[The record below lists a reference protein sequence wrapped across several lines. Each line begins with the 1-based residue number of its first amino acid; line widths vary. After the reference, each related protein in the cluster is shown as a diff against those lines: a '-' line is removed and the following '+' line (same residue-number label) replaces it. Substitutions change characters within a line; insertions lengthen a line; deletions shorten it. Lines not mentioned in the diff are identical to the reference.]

1 MAITI
6 AITNTENQNNNRRI
20 YYLEEMNKK
29 AFLAAAM
36 ALMSVAATA
45 QEIKVYDTG
54 RKWSQSFDAL
64 IKGNSVKRIGARGLQ
79 TVTPDSTLCLS
90 VTTAVGMA
98 DAVAEFIT
106 AEGYHAETAGDQFV
120 MANIPAHFIPT
131 LAAEEGVL
139 YINQSRQA
147 RPLMNHVRT
156 ETGVAK
162 VQAGTGLDT
171 PYDGTGVIIGVIDQG
186 FEFKHIAFTGRSKRW
201 GSSQSSGGLRTSAPT
216 SDPNDQVGHATHV
229 ANIAMGNKIDGSD
242 YYGIAT
248 GAELLPMM
256 SNFDNAVVPVQ
267 FAAIQKYA
275 AQEGKP
281 FVVNMSFGTNLGPHD
296 GTSAF
301 DQTIEKLLGKG
312 AIAVGAMGNSGGDRI
327 HASYTFTA
335 DDEKAYFYLK
345 PDANNKDGIALTQ
358 AWGTD
363 TDGKEDLSLKP
374 VIIYNNKVYYPT
386 DEQLSANYNY
396 EKGINPY
403 NNRQFCTLGIQI
415 NDLAKKVIGK
425 TSVSGAIL
433 CWEITGKTGKTV
445 HVWSDTDSYLCT
457 FERVQRSIIND
468 DDTRTTITSIQGD
481 DNYIVGEA
489 GASVP
494 SSIAVASYNAA
505 TNFIATNGSSYSFA
519 QSIGETGDL
528 SKFSSKGP
536 SLSAIDPNKPT
547 VAAPG
552 GCIASAFSKKSKE
565 FASLAST
572 RVQEVTS
579 DGNTFYYGVMNGTS
593 MACPVVTGIVALWLQ
608 ANPDLT
614 PADVK
619 TIIKKTARHDSYTG
633 RNTEWNNSWGYGK
646 IDAYNGLKEAIL
658 MRTAINETYNTA
670 APITMQ
676 KDDDSWKVLFN
687 NDESYADLRI
697 VSMNG
702 QVVESRHIT
711 APRHGDEQVISL
723 QGMAPGVYL
732 FQVST
737 TASNLTRKMVVK

>member
-1 MAITI
+1 
-6 AITNTENQNNNRRI
+6 
-20 YYLEEMNKK
+20 MNKK

-64 IKGNSVKRIGARGLQ
+64 IKGNSVKRISARGLQ

-98 DAVAEFIT
+98 DAIAEFIT
-106 AEGYHAETAGDQFV
+106 AEGYHAETAGDQFI

-201 GSSQSSGGLRTSAPT
+201 GSSQSGGGLSTSVPKFL
-216 SDPNDQVGHATHV
+216 DPNDQVGHATHV
-229 ANIAMGNKIDGSD
+229 ANIAMGNKIEGSD

-256 SNFDNAVVPVQ
+256 SNFESAVVPVQ
-267 FAAIQKYA
+267 FAAIQRYA
-275 AQEGKP
+275 ANEGKP
-281 FVVNMSFGTNLGPHD
+281 FVVNMSFGSNLGPHD

-301 DQTIEKLLGKG
+301 DQTIDKLLGKG
-312 AIAVGAMGNSGGDRI
+312 AIAVGAMGNSGGNRI

-345 PDANNKDGIALTQ
+345 PDVNNQDGIALTQ
-358 AWGTD
+358 VWGTD
-363 TDGKEDLSLKP
+363 TDGKESLSIKP

-386 DEQLSANYNY
+386 DQQLGSNYNY
-396 EKGINPY
+396 EKGIDAY

-415 NDLAKKVIGK
+415 NELAKQVTGNK
-425 TSVSGAIL
+425 TLVSGNAIL
-433 CWEITGKTGKTV
+433 CWEITGKAGKTV
-445 HVWSDTDSYLCT
+445 HAWSDTDSYLCT
-457 FERVQRSIIND
+457 FERISKSITND
-468 DDTRTTITSIQGD
+468 DGTRTPITSIQGN

-494 SSIAVASYNAA
+494 NSIAVASYNAA
-505 TNFIATNGSSYSFA
+505 TNFTSIDGGMYSYAS
-519 QSIGETGDL
+519 SIGETGGL

-536 SLSAIDPNKPT
+536 SLSTIDPNKPT

-552 GCIASAFSKKSKE
+552 GCITSAFSKRSKE
-565 FASLAST
+565 FTNMASS
-572 RVQEVTS
+572 RVQKIES
-579 DGNTFYYGVMNGTS
+579 NGNSFYYGVMNGTS

-619 TIIKKTARHDSYTG
+619 AIIKKTARHDSYTG

-658 MRTAINETYNTA
+658 MRTAINETYNTTT
-670 APITMQ
+670 PITMQ

-711 APRHGDEQVISL
+711 TPRHGDEQVISL

-737 TASNLTRKMVVK
+737 TANNLTRKMVVK

>member
-1 MAITI
+1 
-6 AITNTENQNNNRRI
+6 
-20 YYLEEMNKK
+20 MNKK

-45 QEIKVYDTG
+45 QEIKVYNTG

-64 IKGNSVKRIGARGLQ
+64 IKGNSVKRISARGLQ

-98 DAVAEFIT
+98 DAIAEFIT
-106 AEGYHAETAGDQFV
+106 AEGYHAETAGDQFI

-201 GSSQSSGGLRTSAPT
+201 GSSQSGGGLSTSVPKFL
-216 SDPNDQVGHATHV
+216 DPNDQVGHATHV
-229 ANIAMGNKIDGSD
+229 ANIAMGNKIEGSD

-256 SNFDNAVVPVQ
+256 SNFESAVVPVQ
-267 FAAIQKYA
+267 FAAIQRYA
-275 AQEGKP
+275 ANEGKP
-281 FVVNMSFGTNLGPHD
+281 FVVNMSFGSNLGPHD

-301 DQTIEKLLGKG
+301 DQTIDKLLGKG
-312 AIAVGAMGNSGGDRI
+312 AIAVGAMGNSGGNRI

-345 PDANNKDGIALTQ
+345 PDVNNQDGIALTQ
-358 AWGTD
+358 VWGTD
-363 TDGKEDLSLKP
+363 TDGKESLSIKP

-386 DEQLSANYNY
+386 DQQLGSNYNY
-396 EKGINPY
+396 EKGIDAY

-415 NDLAKKVIGK
+415 NELAKQVTGNK
-425 TSVSGAIL
+425 TLVSGNAIL
-433 CWEITGKTGKTV
+433 CWEITGKAGKTV
-445 HVWSDTDSYLCT
+445 HAWSDTDSYLCT
-457 FERVQRSIIND
+457 FERISKSITND
-468 DDTRTTITSIQGD
+468 DGTRTPITSIQGN

-494 SSIAVASYNAA
+494 NSIAVASYNAA
-505 TNFIATNGSSYSFA
+505 TNFTSIDGGMYSYAS
-519 QSIGETGDL
+519 SIGETGGL

-536 SLSAIDPNKPT
+536 SLSTIDPNKPT

-552 GCIASAFSKKSKE
+552 GCITSAFSKRSKE
-565 FASLAST
+565 FTNMASS
-572 RVQEVTS
+572 RVQKIES
-579 DGNTFYYGVMNGTS
+579 NGNSFYYGVMNGTS

-619 TIIKKTARHDSYTG
+619 AIIKKTARHDSYTG

-658 MRTAINETYNTA
+658 MRTAINETYNTTT
-670 APITMQ
+670 PITMQ

-737 TASNLTRKMVVK
+737 TANNLTRKMVVK

>member
-1 MAITI
+1 MQRFGY
-6 AITNTENQNNNRRI
+6 NTENQNNNRRI

>member
-1 MAITI
+1 
-6 AITNTENQNNNRRI
+6 
-20 YYLEEMNKK
+20 MNKK

-64 IKGNSVKRIGARGLQ
+64 IKGNSVKRISARGLQ

-98 DAVAEFIT
+98 DAIAEFIT
-106 AEGYHAETAGDQFV
+106 AEGYHAETAGDQFI

-201 GSSQSSGGLRTSAPT
+201 GSSQSGGGLSTSVPKFL
-216 SDPNDQVGHATHV
+216 DPNDQVGHATHV
-229 ANIAMGNKIDGSD
+229 ANIAMGNKIEGSD

-256 SNFDNAVVPVQ
+256 SNFESAVVPVQ
-267 FAAIQKYA
+267 FAAIQRYA
-275 AQEGKP
+275 ANEGKP
-281 FVVNMSFGTNLGPHD
+281 FVVNMSFGSNLGPHD

-301 DQTIEKLLGKG
+301 DQTIDKLLGKG
-312 AIAVGAMGNSGGDRI
+312 AIAVGAMGNSGGNRI

-345 PDANNKDGIALTQ
+345 PDVNNQDGIALTQ
-358 AWGTD
+358 VWGTD
-363 TDGKEDLSLKP
+363 TDGKESLSIKP

-386 DEQLSANYNY
+386 DQQLGSNYNY
-396 EKGINPY
+396 EKGIDAY

-415 NDLAKKVIGK
+415 NELAKQVTGNK
-425 TSVSGAIL
+425 TLVSGNAIL
-433 CWEITGKTGKTV
+433 CWEITGKAGKTV
-445 HVWSDTDSYLCT
+445 HAWSDTDSYLCT
-457 FERVQRSIIND
+457 FERISKSITND
-468 DDTRTTITSIQGD
+468 DGTRTPITSIQGN

-494 SSIAVASYNAA
+494 NSIAVASYNAA
-505 TNFIATNGSSYSFA
+505 TNFTSIDGGMYSYAS
-519 QSIGETGDL
+519 SIGETGGL

-536 SLSAIDPNKPT
+536 SLSTIDPNKPT

-552 GCIASAFSKKSKE
+552 GCITSAFSKRSKE
-565 FASLAST
+565 FTNMASS
-572 RVQEVTS
+572 RVQKIES
-579 DGNTFYYGVMNGTS
+579 NGNSFYYGVMNGTS

-619 TIIKKTARHDSYTG
+619 AIIKKTARHDSYTG

-658 MRTAINETYNTA
+658 MRTAINETYNTTT
-670 APITMQ
+670 PITMQ

-711 APRHGDEQVISL
+711 APRHGDEQIISL

-737 TASNLTRKMVVK
+737 TANNLTRKMVVK

>member
-1 MAITI
+1 MQRFGY
-6 AITNTENQNNNRRI
+6 NTENQNNNRRI

-98 DAVAEFIT
+98 DAVAEFIA

-335 DDEKAYFYLK
+335 DNEKAYFYLK

-403 NNRQFCTLGIQI
+403 NKRQFCTLGIQI

-433 CWEITGKTGKTV
+433 CWEITGKAGKTV

>member
-1 MAITI
+1 
-6 AITNTENQNNNRRI
+6 
-20 YYLEEMNKK
+20 MNKK

-45 QEIKVYDTG
+45 QEIKVYNTG

-64 IKGNSVKRIGARGLQ
+64 IKGNSVKRISARGLQ

-98 DAVAEFIT
+98 DAIAEFIT
-106 AEGYHAETAGDQFV
+106 AEGYHAETAGDQFI

-201 GSSQSSGGLRTSAPT
+201 GSSQSGGGLSTSVPKFL
-216 SDPNDQVGHATHV
+216 DPNDQVGHATHV
-229 ANIAMGNKIDGSD
+229 ANIAMGNKIEGSD

-256 SNFDNAVVPVQ
+256 SNFESAVVPVQ
-267 FAAIQKYA
+267 FAAIQRYA
-275 AQEGKP
+275 ANEGKP
-281 FVVNMSFGTNLGPHD
+281 FVVNMSFGSNLGPHD

-301 DQTIEKLLGKG
+301 DQTIDKLLGKG
-312 AIAVGAMGNSGGDRI
+312 AIAVGAMGNSGGNRI

-345 PDANNKDGIALTQ
+345 PDVNNQDGIALTQ
-358 AWGTD
+358 VWGTD
-363 TDGKEDLSLKP
+363 TDGKESLSIKP

-386 DEQLSANYNY
+386 DQQLGSNYNY
-396 EKGINPY
+396 EKGIDAY

-415 NDLAKKVIGK
+415 NELAKQVTGNK
-425 TSVSGAIL
+425 TLVSGNAIL
-433 CWEITGKTGKTV
+433 CWEITGKAGKTV
-445 HVWSDTDSYLCT
+445 HAWSDTDSYLCT
-457 FERVQRSIIND
+457 FERISKSITND
-468 DDTRTTITSIQGD
+468 DGTRTPITSIQGN

-494 SSIAVASYNAA
+494 NSIAVASYNAA
-505 TNFIATNGSSYSFA
+505 TNFTSIDGGMYSYAS
-519 QSIGETGDL
+519 SIGETGGL

-536 SLSAIDPNKPT
+536 SLSTIDPNKPT

-552 GCIASAFSKKSKE
+552 GCITSAFSKRSKE
-565 FASLAST
+565 FTNMASS
-572 RVQEVTS
+572 RVQKIES
-579 DGNTFYYGVMNGTS
+579 NGNSFYYGVMNGTS

-619 TIIKKTARHDSYTG
+619 AIIKKTARHDSYTG

-658 MRTAINETYNTA
+658 MRTAINETYNTTT
-670 APITMQ
+670 PITMQ

-711 APRHGDEQVISL
+711 TPRHGDEQVISL

-737 TASNLTRKMVVK
+737 TANNLTRKMVVK

>member
-1 MAITI
+1 
-6 AITNTENQNNNRRI
+6 
-20 YYLEEMNKK
+20 MNKK

-64 IKGNSVKRIGARGLQ
+64 IKGNSVKRISARGLQ

-98 DAVAEFIT
+98 DAIAEFIT
-106 AEGYHAETAGDQFV
+106 AEGYHAETAGDQFI

-201 GSSQSSGGLRTSAPT
+201 GSSQSGGGLSTSVPKFL
-216 SDPNDQVGHATHV
+216 DPNDQVGHATHV
-229 ANIAMGNKIDGSD
+229 ANIAMGNKIEGSD

-256 SNFDNAVVPVQ
+256 SNFESAVVPVQ
-267 FAAIQKYA
+267 FAAIQRYA
-275 AQEGKP
+275 ANEGKP
-281 FVVNMSFGTNLGPHD
+281 FVVNMSFGSNLGPHD

-301 DQTIEKLLGKG
+301 DQTIDKLLGKG
-312 AIAVGAMGNSGGDRI
+312 AIAVGAMGNSGGNRI

-345 PDANNKDGIALTQ
+345 PDVNNQDGIALTQ
-358 AWGTD
+358 VWGTD
-363 TDGKEDLSLKP
+363 TDGKESLSIKP

-386 DEQLSANYNY
+386 DQQLGSNYNY
-396 EKGINPY
+396 EKGIDAY

-415 NDLAKKVIGK
+415 NELAKQVTGNK
-425 TSVSGAIL
+425 TLVSGNAIL
-433 CWEITGKTGKTV
+433 CWEITGKAGKTV
-445 HVWSDTDSYLCT
+445 HAWSDTDSYLCT
-457 FERVQRSIIND
+457 FERISKSITND
-468 DDTRTTITSIQGD
+468 DGTRTPITSIQGN

-494 SSIAVASYNAA
+494 NSIAVASYNAA
-505 TNFIATNGSSYSFA
+505 TNFTSIDGGMYSYAS
-519 QSIGETGDL
+519 SIGETGGL

-536 SLSAIDPNKPT
+536 SLSTIDPNKPT

-552 GCIASAFSKKSKE
+552 GCITSAFSKRSKE
-565 FASLAST
+565 FTNMASS
-572 RVQEVTS
+572 RVQKIES
-579 DGNTFYYGVMNGTS
+579 NGNSFYYGVMNGTS

-619 TIIKKTARHDSYTG
+619 AIIKKTARHDSYTG

-658 MRTAINETYNTA
+658 MRTAINETYNTTT
-670 APITMQ
+670 PITMQ

-737 TASNLTRKMVVK
+737 TANNLTRKMVVK

>member
-1 MAITI
+1 
-6 AITNTENQNNNRRI
+6 
-20 YYLEEMNKK
+20 MNKK

-64 IKGNSVKRIGARGLQ
+64 IKGNSVKRISARGLQ

-98 DAVAEFIT
+98 DTIAEFIT
-106 AEGYHAETAGDQFV
+106 AEGYHAETAGDQFI

-229 ANIAMGNKIDGSD
+229 ANIAMGNKIEGSD

-275 AQEGKP
+275 ANEGKP

-301 DQTIEKLLGKG
+301 DQTIDKLLGKG
-312 AIAVGAMGNSGGDRI
+312 AIAVGAMGNSGGNRI

-345 PDANNKDGIALTQ
+345 PDVNNQDGIALTQ

-363 TDGKEDLSLKP
+363 TDGKESLSIKP

-386 DEQLSANYNY
+386 DQQLGSNYMY
-396 EKGINPY
+396 DKGIDAY

-415 NDLAKKVIGK
+415 NDLAKQVTGK

-433 CWEITGKTGKTV
+433 CWEITGKAGKTV
-445 HVWSDTDSYLCT
+445 HAWSDTDSYLCT
-457 FERVQRSIIND
+457 FERISKSIIND
-468 DDTRTTITSIQGD
+468 DGTRTTITSIQGN

-505 TNFIATNGSSYSFA
+505 TNFTSIDGGSYSYA
-519 QSIGETGDL
+519 SSIGETGGL

-552 GCIASAFSKKSKE
+552 GCITSAFSKKSKE
-565 FASLAST
+565 FTSMASS
-572 RVQEVTS
+572 RVQEIES
-579 DGNTFYYGVMNGTS
+579 NGNSFYYGVMNGTS

-614 PADVK
+614 PTDVK
-619 TIIKKTARHDSYTG
+619 AIIKKTARHDSYTG

-658 MRTAINETYNTA
+658 MRTAINETYNTTT
-670 APITMQ
+670 PITMQ
-676 KDDDSWKVLFN
+676 KDDDCWKVLFN

-737 TASNLTRKMVVK
+737 TANNLTRKMVVK

>member
-1 MAITI
+1 MQRFGY
-6 AITNTENQNNNRRI
+6 NTENQNNNRRI

-98 DAVAEFIT
+98 DAVAEFIA

-335 DDEKAYFYLK
+335 DNEKAYFYLK

-433 CWEITGKTGKTV
+433 CWEITGKAGKTV

>member
-1 MAITI
+1 
-6 AITNTENQNNNRRI
+6 
-20 YYLEEMNKK
+20 MNKK

-64 IKGNSVKRIGARGLQ
+64 IKGNSVKRISARGLQ

-98 DAVAEFIT
+98 DAIAEFIT
-106 AEGYHAETAGDQFV
+106 AEGYHAETAGDQFI

-201 GSSQSSGGLRTSAPT
+201 GSSQSGGGLSTSVPKFL
-216 SDPNDQVGHATHV
+216 DPNDQVGHATHV
-229 ANIAMGNKIDGSD
+229 ANIAMGNKIEGSD

-256 SNFDNAVVPVQ
+256 SNFESAVVPVQ
-267 FAAIQKYA
+267 FAAIQRYA
-275 AQEGKP
+275 ANEGKP
-281 FVVNMSFGTNLGPHD
+281 FVVNMSFGSNLGPHD

-301 DQTIEKLLGKG
+301 DQTIDKLLGKG
-312 AIAVGAMGNSGGDRI
+312 AIAVGAMGNSGGNRI

-345 PDANNKDGIALTQ
+345 PDVNNQDGIALTQ
-358 AWGTD
+358 VWGTD
-363 TDGKEDLSLKP
+363 TDGKESLSIKP

-386 DEQLSANYNY
+386 DQQLGSNYNY
-396 EKGINPY
+396 EKGIDAY
-403 NNRQFCTLGIQI
+403 NKRQFCTLGIQI
-415 NDLAKKVIGK
+415 NELAKQVTGNK
-425 TSVSGAIL
+425 TLVSGNAIL
-433 CWEITGKTGKTV
+433 CWEITGKAGKTV
-445 HVWSDTDSYLCT
+445 HAWSDTDSYLCT
-457 FERVQRSIIND
+457 FERISKSITND
-468 DDTRTTITSIQGD
+468 DGTRTPITSIQGN

-494 SSIAVASYNAA
+494 NSIAVASYNAA
-505 TNFIATNGSSYSFA
+505 TNFTSIDGGMYSYAS
-519 QSIGETGDL
+519 SIGETGGL

-536 SLSAIDPNKPT
+536 SLSTIDPNKPT

-552 GCIASAFSKKSKE
+552 GCITSAFSKRSKE
-565 FASLAST
+565 FTNMASS
-572 RVQEVTS
+572 RVQKIES
-579 DGNTFYYGVMNGTS
+579 NGNSFYYGVMNGTS

-619 TIIKKTARHDSYTG
+619 AIIKKTARHDSYTG

-658 MRTAINETYNTA
+658 MRTAINETYNTTT
-670 APITMQ
+670 PITMQ

-711 APRHGDEQVISL
+711 TPRHGDEQVISL

-737 TASNLTRKMVVK
+737 TANNLTRKMVVK

>member
-1 MAITI
+1 
-6 AITNTENQNNNRRI
+6 
-20 YYLEEMNKK
+20 MNKK

-45 QEIKVYDTG
+45 QEIKVYNTG

-64 IKGNSVKRIGARGLQ
+64 IKGNSVKRISARGLQ

-98 DAVAEFIT
+98 DAIAEFIT
-106 AEGYHAETAGDQFV
+106 AEGYHAETAGDQFI

-201 GSSQSSGGLRTSAPT
+201 GSSQSGGGLSTSVPKFL
-216 SDPNDQVGHATHV
+216 DPNDQVGHATHV
-229 ANIAMGNKIDGSD
+229 ANIAMGNKIEGSD

-256 SNFDNAVVPVQ
+256 SNFESAVVPVQ
-267 FAAIQKYA
+267 FAAIQRYA
-275 AQEGKP
+275 ANEGKP
-281 FVVNMSFGTNLGPHD
+281 FVVNMSFGSNLGPHD

-301 DQTIEKLLGKG
+301 DQTIDKLLGKG
-312 AIAVGAMGNSGGDRI
+312 AIAVGAMGNSGGNRI

-345 PDANNKDGIALTQ
+345 PDVNNQDGIALTQ
-358 AWGTD
+358 VWGTD
-363 TDGKEDLSLKP
+363 TDGKESLSIKP

-386 DEQLSANYNY
+386 DQQLGSNYNY
-396 EKGINPY
+396 EKGIDAY

-415 NDLAKKVIGK
+415 NELAKQVTGNK
-425 TSVSGAIL
+425 TLVSGNAIL
-433 CWEITGKTGKTV
+433 CWEITGKAGKTV
-445 HVWSDTDSYLCT
+445 HAWSDTDSYLCT
-457 FERVQRSIIND
+457 FERISKSITND
-468 DDTRTTITSIQGD
+468 DGTRTPITSIQGN

-494 SSIAVASYNAA
+494 NSIAVASYNAA
-505 TNFIATNGSSYSFA
+505 TNFTSIDGGMYSYAS
-519 QSIGETGDL
+519 SIGETGGL

-552 GCIASAFSKKSKE
+552 GCITSAFSKRSKE
-565 FASLAST
+565 FTNMASS
-572 RVQEVTS
+572 RVQKIES
-579 DGNTFYYGVMNGTS
+579 NGNSFYYGVMNGTS

-619 TIIKKTARHDSYTG
+619 AIIKKTARHDSYTG

-658 MRTAINETYNTA
+658 MRTAINETYNTTT
-670 APITMQ
+670 PITMQ

-737 TASNLTRKMVVK
+737 TANNLTRKMVVK

>member
-1 MAITI
+1 MAITT

-433 CWEITGKTGKTV
+433 CWEITGKAGKTV

-676 KDDDSWKVLFN
+676 KDEDSWKVLFN